1 MSTAVPT
8 IICILTVDQRDW
20 QEEDFKRVEL
30 PSVPQIGAHLD
41 FTHKNFRYSSIVEHV
56 YYIANSLRVNL
67 ILGEVSGNGPISDFT
82 S

>member
-8 IICILTVDQRDW
+8 IICILTIDQRDW
-20 QEEDFKRVEL
+20 QEEDFKQVEL

-41 FTHKNFRYSSIVEHV
+41 FTHKNWRYSSKVEHV
-56 YYIANSLRVNL
+56 YYTEDILSVSL
-67 ILGEVSGNGPISDFT
+67 ILNEVTINGPISDFT